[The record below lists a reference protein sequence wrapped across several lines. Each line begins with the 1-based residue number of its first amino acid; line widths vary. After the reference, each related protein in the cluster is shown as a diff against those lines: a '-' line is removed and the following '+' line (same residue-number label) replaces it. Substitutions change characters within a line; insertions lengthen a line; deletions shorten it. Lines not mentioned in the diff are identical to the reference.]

1 MILLP
6 YLDSLCTTKGR
17 FEMTQDERRSGYTS
31 NIDDIQRSHDRHC
44 MRMAITCK
52 EKMIDFTHTKI
63 FGRMQK
69 HCDLFESTSAKFS
82 ISIGPMPHLIVN
94 VALNTKND
102 YSECEYNFNTVKKI
116 VGLIS

>member
-1 MILLP
+1 
-6 YLDSLCTTKGR
+6 
-17 FEMTQDERRSGYTS
+17 
-31 NIDDIQRSHDRHC
+31 
-44 MRMAITCK
+44 
-52 EKMIDFTHTKI
+52 
-63 FGRMQK
+63 MQK